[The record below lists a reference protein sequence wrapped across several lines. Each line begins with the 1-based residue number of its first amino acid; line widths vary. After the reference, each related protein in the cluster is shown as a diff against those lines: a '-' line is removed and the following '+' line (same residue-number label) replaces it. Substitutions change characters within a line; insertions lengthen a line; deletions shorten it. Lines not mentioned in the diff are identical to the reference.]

1 MGHDIYGYNKKGEEV
16 AYARFSMGNH
26 NATILYRLLDSIDY
40 YAGVSGNGGS
50 TTFSIQQLEKAL
62 YDYGQF
68 FNDSTALL
76 ESEPLEWDQ
85 KQIRNFILNCLE
97 IAQKEGKVGVFFG

>member
-1 MGHDIYGYNKKGEEV
+1 MGHDIYGYNNKGEEV

-40 YAGVSGNGGS
+40 HAGVSGNGES
-50 TTFSIQQLEKAL
+50 TTFSIQHLEKAL
-62 YDYGQF
+62 CDYRQL
-68 FNDSTALL
+68 FNDSTSLL
-76 ESEPLEWDQ
+76 EVDNLEWDQ

-97 IAQKEGKVGVFFG
+97 TAQKEGKVDVFFG